1 VFRPTA
7 LAIRKENDMRRAR
20 RQKGS
25 LQRVK
30 RKSGEAVWIFRWYE
44 VQLDG
49 AKRYRE
55 AVIGWCRNTKQKL
68 RRSERQT
75 RRDWK

>member
-1 VFRPTA
+1 VFRPTV
-7 LAIRKENDMRRAR
+7 LAIRKEKDMRRAR
-20 RQKGS
+20 YQKGS

-49 AKRYRE
+49 ANRYRKRE
-55 AVIGWCRNTKQKL
+55 EQ
-68 RRSERQT
+68 
-75 RRDWK
+75 